1 MRSIPA
7 CNGVGIAGA
16 LHEMIDTDF
25 EAAIRAAFSAGEFAR
40 TRKLWSEWA
49 GQTEAA
55 IRNRS
60 ASAGT
65 LARMR
70 ALVDWA
76 RLVTLAFRARTS
88 ARLAS
93 LHAAAAYSA
102 QPAPR
107 AVSFR
112 ASL

>member
-1 MRSIPA
+1 MDEIPM
-7 CNGVGIAGA
+7 N
-16 LHEMIDTDF
+16 TDF
-25 EAAIRAAFSAGEFAR
+25 ETAIRVAFSAGEFAR
-40 TRKLWSEWA
+40 ARRLWSEWT
-49 GQTEAA
+49 GQTEVA

-60 ASAGT
+60 ASADT

-70 ALVDWA
+70 ALIDWA

-102 QPAPR
+102 RPAPR

-112 ASL
+112 ATL